1 MILGYFAIWA
11 PFIPIWEKEWVLP
24 FVIFGFLFPNIR
36 RYWQFRRYERELNQL
51 VARADREMSRIDI
64 HYLTSGEA
72 LDEIEAL
79 SAESPDLGAIEARL
93 QHDKER

>member
-1 MILGYFAIWA
+1 
-11 PFIPIWEKEWVLP
+11 
-24 FVIFGFLFPNIR
+24 VIFGFLFPNIR

-72 LDEIEAL
+72 LAEIEAL
-79 SAESPDLGAIEARL
+79 TAEPPNERAFEARL
-93 QHDKER
+93 EHDKER